1 LGNTNKRLQ
10 AIYAKEEHEEITS
23 NHCKDVAHKSFV
35 SRPATEKVYL
45 AVGNDEKQCE
55 FFLLWAKNFIPPQK
69 PLVVL
74 HIYRPATTIP
84 HVGLGAPMVASM
96 LREDLVRDYRKDE
109 RDNIKI
115 SLKKCLQNCKV
126 NAESGC
132 LQCFHFS
139 AKSTLFH
146 LCYLGPSKD
155 ADY

>member
-1 LGNTNKRLQ
+1 
-10 AIYAKEEHEEITS
+10 
-23 NHCKDVAHKSFV
+23 
-35 SRPATEKVYL
+35 
-45 AVGNDEKQCE
+45 
-55 FFLLWAKNFIPPQK
+55 
-69 PLVVL
+69 
-74 HIYRPATTIP
+74 
-84 HVGLGAPMVASM
+84 MVASM